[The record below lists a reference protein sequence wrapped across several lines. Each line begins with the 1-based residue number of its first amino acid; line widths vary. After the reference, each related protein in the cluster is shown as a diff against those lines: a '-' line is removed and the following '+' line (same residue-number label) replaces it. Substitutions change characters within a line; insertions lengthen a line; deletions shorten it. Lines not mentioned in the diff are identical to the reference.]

1 MNFVK
6 AANFSKHD
14 FTGIILYFYIGF
26 VILFQAPG
34 KMHGALILNR
44 RI

>member
-6 AANFSKHD
+6 AVNFSKRD
-14 FTGIILYFYIGF
+14 FTGLILYFYIGF

-34 KMHGALILNR
+34 KRHGPLILNR